1 MISLPFWSESALTCT
16 LSRKMPGEKK
26 AQMGLIEKN
35 RLPVSYR
42 ICIVTRGFKR
52 KIPRKN
58 RKFPNFQNFTRGEGV
73 HPHFGKGQKY
83 F

>member
-1 MISLPFWSESALTCT
+1 VYTIQKNA
-16 LSRKMPGEKK
+16 RGKK
-26 AQMGLIEKN
+26 SSDGLIEKN
-35 RLPVSYR
+35 WLPVSYR

-73 HPHFGKGQKY
+73 HPHFGKGLKY